1 MSEYQAGVIVDDRYR
16 LVSRIGTGGMADVY
30 LAEDLQL
37 NRHIALKLLHRRFAE
52 DPGFVER
59 FRREAQSAAGLQHP
73 NVVSVFDR
81 GSFDGTYYIAME
93 YLDGRTLKEL
103 IKSEA
108 PIEADR
114 AIEIT
119 LQVLKAARF
128 AHRHR
133 VIHRDLKPH
142 NIMIDATDHVKV
154 TDFGIARAG
163 ASDMTETG
171 SIMGTAQYLSP
182 EQAQGHPVSE
192 PSDLYSIAVV
202 LYELITGRVP
212 FDGESAVSIALKH
225 VSEAPVPPSRLNPAV
240 PQALEQVVMWAL
252 NKNAADRPG
261 DADEFIEALKHAREI
276 MHAPPTEQTAM
287 MRAVVP
293 AAMVGA
299 GAAGL
304 LAAPGTDLMT
314 TTAVAPTTGGGFQVT
329 HTGNGGDG
337 GNDDEDEEK
346 QGWAKWWP
354 WLAGL
359 LVVLLIAGGVL
370 AYLLTR
376 PTKVVVPYLVG
387 EQVKV
392 AEGNLRSEGLTWAR
406 PATKYSSEPK
416 GQVIHQSIL
425 SGVKVIRGTRL
436 TLTISSGHPTVN
448 VPSVAG
454 LSQAAAK
461 RAITSAGF
469 KLKAVRQQPSR
480 TVMMNQAISTTP
492 QAGAGLPG
500 GTAVTLVVSEGWKIP
515 NVIGEPESSAIAEIT
530 AAGFTPDA
538 VRKLGSGYPVGQVF
552 DQTPPGLSFANTG
565 TIVTLDVAKKPP
577 SDTTKVPILLGF
589 TRTQANST
597 LANAGF
603 SNVIYKTKKVKRASQ
618 NGFVVKQN
626 PPGDTIVKKG
636 SPVTVWI
643 GKYKA
648 PGGNTATSTTPTATN
663 TGTTPTDTSTNPK
676 KTK

>member
-16 LVSRIGTGGMADVY
+16 LISRIGTGGMADVY

-81 GSFDGTYYIAME
+81 GTFDGTYYIAME
-93 YLDGRTLKEL
+93 YLDGRTLKDL

-108 PIEADR
+108 PIDADR

-119 LQVLKAARF
+119 IQVLKAARF

-142 NIMIDATDHVKV
+142 NIMIDSTDHVKV

-192 PSDLYSIAVV
+192 PSDLYSVAVV
-202 LYELITGRVP
+202 LYELVTGKVP

-252 NKNAADRPG
+252 NKNAGDRPA

-299 GAAGL
+299 GSAGL
-304 LAAPGTDLMT
+304 LAAPGTQLMT
-314 TTAVAPTTGGGFQVT
+314 TTAVAPINGGGFELAD
-329 HTGNGGDG
+329 TGNGNDG
-337 GNDDEDEEK
+337 GSDDEDEEK
-346 QGWAKWWP
+346 HGWAKWWP
-354 WLAGL
+354 WLAAL
-359 LVVLLIAGGVL
+359 LAVLLIAGGVL

-387 EQVKV
+387 EQLNV
-392 AEGNLRSEGLTWAR
+392 AQGKLQAEGLTWAK
-406 PATKYSSEPK
+406 PVYEYNSHPK
-416 GQVIHQSIL
+416 GQVIEQSIDE
-425 SGVKVIRGTRL
+425 GVKVDAGARL
-436 TLTISSGHPTVN
+436 TLTVSQGHGTVN

-454 LSQAAAK
+454 LSRAAAI
-461 RAITSAGF
+461 RAITQAGF
-469 KLKAVRQQPSR
+469 KLKRVALQPSR
-480 TVMMNQAISTTP
+480 SVSMNQAISTSP
-492 QAGAGLPG
+492 QAGAGFPG
-500 GTAVTLVVSEGWKIP
+500 GTAVTLFVSRGWKIP
-515 NVIGEPESSAIAEIT
+515 NVVGEDQSDAIAEIT
-530 AAGFTPDA
+530 AAGFTPD
-538 VRKLGSGYPVGQVF
+538 VVKQLGSGYPVGQVF
-552 DQTPPGLSFANTG
+552 NQTPVGLSFSNTG

-577 SDTTKVPILLGF
+577 SDTTKLPSVLGF
-589 TRTQANST
+589 SKAQATST
-597 LANAGF
+597 LTNAGF
-603 SNVIYKTKKVKRASQ
+603 NIISYKTRKVKLATED
-618 NGFVVKQN
+618 GTVVKQL
-626 PPGDTIVKKG
+626 PGGGTTVRKG
-636 SPVTVWI
+636 SAVTLWI
-643 GKYKA
+643 GKYKP
-648 PGGNTATSTTPTATN
+648 PGGNTGTSTNSTGTN
-663 TGTTPTDTSTNPK
+663 TNSTSTGTTTNPK